1 METMPWT
8 GFGFVTLVA
17 VVFGV
22 ILAVLAM
29 LMPFFVFRIRN
40 EMIRLNKQVGRAV
53 ELLNVITQTQTGGRS

>member
-29 LMPFFVFRIRN
+29 LMPFFVFRLRN

-53 ELLNVITQTQTGGRS
+53 ELLNVIAQTQTGGRS